1 MDDAYRAL
9 ETCQPGKHSPSHSQT
24 DRAEICEHC
33 HLKRA
38 LHGQLQGSSPPR
50 RSHSPIDECC
60 GGFCPDIEM
69 PQVHAK
75 PQHIRRQS
83 SLCQMDLS
91 DSIQILNDNV
101 DDCVSE
107 RHKNQIGSSSLDDPL
122 STTAGIHS
130 NHTASEATTKPS
142 TGAHRNVDC

>member
-101 DDCVSE
+101 EDCVSE
-107 RHKNQIGSSSLDDPL
+107 SHRNQMGSSNRLSSLDGPL
-122 STTAGIHS
+122 STTVGVHS
-130 NHTASEATTKPS
+130 NHTASEATTKSS
-142 TGAHRNVDC
+142 TGVY